1 MSILN
6 SNFKLK
12 LKSTFKLDLEL
23 RIELNMNLSQRDPH
37 STQRVLD
44 FNDIVT
50 ACSGA
55 RNSKTASFKHGG

>member
-12 LKSTFKLDLEL
+12 LNSTFKLDLEL
-23 RIELNMNLSQRDPH
+23 RIELDMNLSQRDP
-37 STQRVLD
+37 TQRVLD
-44 FNDIVT
+44 YNDIIT

-55 RNSKTASFKHGG
+55 RNFKTASFKHGG